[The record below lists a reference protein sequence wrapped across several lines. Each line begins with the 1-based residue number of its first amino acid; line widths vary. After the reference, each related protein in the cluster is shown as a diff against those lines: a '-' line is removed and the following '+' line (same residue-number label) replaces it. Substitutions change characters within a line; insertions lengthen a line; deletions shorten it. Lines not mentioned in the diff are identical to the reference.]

1 MNSLQFL
8 CVSAPLRDIFLAK
21 AVKSRQDKLGLTNL
35 GSATKKTTQSWKNI
49 YFQNRRLSKDI
60 NV

>member
-49 YFQNRRLSKDI
+49 YFQNRRL
-60 NV
+60 